1 MDTTAS
7 PTHDDAGEDAIAL
20 WNPMAA
26 ALWSLLL
33 TPAFGAWLHA
43 RNWERLGHPEK
54 AKEAQA
60 WVVAICIV
68 SLVNLVVVAVATANG
83 SDFSIPSSVSLVLL
97 GVWYGM
103 SAHAQVK
110 YVALHHGQAYVRRTW
125 GLALVTGL
133 AAVAAFLL
141 LNILVLAA
149 VSP

>member
-7 PTHDDAGEDAIAL
+7 TTIDAAGDDTLAL
-20 WNPMAA
+20 WNPKAA

-60 WVVAICIV
+60 WLVAICA
-68 SLVNLVVVAVATANG
+68 VNLINLAVVAVATANG
-83 SDFSIPSSVSLVLL
+83 SDFSIPSSVGLALL
-97 GVWYGM
+97 AVWYCM

-110 YVALHHGQAYVRRTW
+110 YVALHHGVAYARRTW
-125 GLALVTGL
+125 GLPLMTGL
-133 AAVAAFLL
+133 AAVAAFVL
-141 LNILVLAA
+141 LNIVVLAA
-149 VSP
+149 IAP

>member
-7 PTHDDAGEDAIAL
+7 TTDAADDALAL

-43 RNWERLGHPEK
+43 CNWERLGQ
-54 AKEAQA
+54 KEQA
-60 WVVAICIV
+60 SQARGWAVAICV
-68 SLVNLVVVAVATANG
+68 VNLVNLAVAAAATANG
-83 SDFSIPSSVSLVLL
+83 SDIGIPSWMSLVLL
-97 GVWYGM
+97 GLWYGM

-110 YVALHHGQAYVRRTW
+110 YVALRHGQAYARRTW
-125 GLALVTGL
+125 GLPLVTGL

-141 LNILVLAA
+141 LNIVVLAA